1 MGDEVILSETERAFL
16 SRARQG
22 VLATLA
28 PPGRPRLVPVCFVLD
43 DMDGRADLPVLYSA
57 IDDKPK
63 ASLDPHRLGRV
74 RDLAR
79 APQAS
84 VLVSAWDE
92 DWSRLGWLRVDGRG
106 TILEAHSRG
115 HAEHRR
121 AVDLLRAKYPQYASH
136 RLEERPVIR
145 IAIEAARSWGNLTA

>member
-1 MGDEVILSETERAFL
+1 MGDKAILSETERAFL

-28 PPGRPRLVPVCFVLD
+28 PTGRPRLVPVCFVLD
-43 DMDGRADLPVLYSA
+43 EDGRGDLPVLYSA

-63 ASLDPHRLGRV
+63 ASPDPHRLGRV
-74 RDLAR
+74 RDLVR

-84 VLVSAWDE
+84 VLVATWDE

-121 AVDLLRAKYPQYASH
+121 AVALLRAKYRQYASH

-145 IAIEAARSWGNLTA
+145 IAIEAARSWGNLMA